1 MKKLLLVI
9 SAAAVAAGI
18 AYLVIKA
25 VEELDFED
33 EEEDLTSDD
42 LESQLLQ
49 HE

>member
-18 AYLVIKA
+18 AYVVVRT
-25 VEELDFED
+25 VEELQFED
-33 EEEDLTSDD
+33 REEELTPEDV
-42 LESQLLQ
+42 ESQLLQ